1 MALVVVSHGSAASFL
16 HGQPWLGPLQ
26 GLNLALLV
34 HAKDDGLVRRVEVQ
48 PHDVG
53 EFLREANILRELE
66 PFGPLG
72 LQSMGVPDAVDHR
85 VADALGL
92 GHSSAAPM
100 GASRGFRLKGG
111 INDSLDALG
120 GDRDTTA
127 TAWSDMGESVDATF
141 LKASAPLNHRR
152 AAGVQFCSDAV
163 VRQPGGAHEHN
174 LGPSHDALRGFLG
187 ANPSFENPLL
197 VRGQRDGVGFFPHAD
212 SINQTPII
220 VKLLAIH

>member
-1 MALVVVSHGSAASFL
+1 
-16 HGQPWLGPLQ
+16 
-26 GLNLALLV
+26 
-34 HAKDDGLVRRVEVQ
+34 
-48 PHDVG
+48 
-53 EFLREANILRELE
+53 
-66 PFGPLG
+66 
-72 LQSMGVPDAVDHR
+72 MG
-85 VADALGL
+85 G
-92 GHSSAAPM
+92 
-100 GASRGFRLKGG
+100 SRGFRLKGG

-152 AAGVQFCSDAV
+152 AAGVQFYSDAV

-220 VKLLAIH
+220 VKLLAIHWTRLMQRQRIHDLPALNHLIEDVAGKALKDNE